1 MQLGNVAFII
11 WRESVEALLVI
22 GILNAWLARQSD
34 IASRGR
40 IYLWAGV
47 AAGLLVAVVLGV
59 IFVAF
64 GEAISDEAQLGY
76 QTGAVLVAAAL
87 IIQMVFWMRRHGRTL
102 KRELET
108 SLQDAATR
116 SSWWTI
122 FVLALIAV
130 AREGSET
137 VVFLFGTLSAAQ
149 HVSLTG
155 TIVATIIGFSLALA
169 TYYVLQLGSRV
180 LSWRVFFGVT
190 EIMLLLLAGSLLVT
204 GVENLGELGLL
215 PTLSGRLWDS
225 SAILPDSGPVGG
237 LLAALTGYR
246 ARPNLVDVLV
256 YALYW
261 GMIFSDS
268 FVLVPA
274 KDQHGTHLTAP
285 ALPHGAD
292 QMLRQIGDWLMRNQR
307 AIRAGQWVVVGIYIV
322 LVAVP
327 AFLPLPQRTA
337 HIWTNLTLFA
347 QFAFWGVWWP
357 FVLLSMVFVGR
368 MWCGLLCPEGA
379 LSEAASSRGKGY
391 AVPRWIKWKAWP
403 FVAFAGTTIYGQMLS
418 VYQYPKPVLVILGG
432 STLAAVVVG
441 FLYGHSKRDGA
452 AIFAL

>member
-261 GMIFSDS
+261 GMIF
-268 FVLVPA
+268 
-274 KDQHGTHLTAP
+274 
-285 ALPHGAD
+285 
-292 QMLRQIGDWLMRNQR
+292 W
-307 AIRAGQWVVVGIYIV
+307 
-322 LVAVP
+322 
-327 AFLPLPQRTA
+327 
-337 HIWTNLTLFA
+337 TLF
-347 QFAFWGVWWP
+347 W
-357 FVLLSMVFVGR
+357 
-368 MWCGLLCPEGA
+368 
-379 LSEAASSRGKGY
+379 SR
-391 AVPRWIKWKAWP
+391 
-403 FVAFAGTTIYGQMLS
+403 
-418 VYQYPKPVLVILGG
+418 PKI
-432 STLAAVVVG
+432 STA
-441 FLYGHSKRDGA
+441 R
-452 AIFAL
+452 I